1 MERLLLSFRLVFVQ
15 DRSALATPGARNP
28 LGRFEV
34 TGATTE
40 ADLRRL
46 LRVGRR

>member
-1 MERLLLSFRLVFVQ
+1 MIYLAAV
-15 DRSALATPGARNP
+15 AAAHLATPSARNP

-34 TGATTE
+34 TRATTE